1 VSAYYLRWITDMV
14 FYIMVI
20 LLLLNMINGV
30 IVFTF
35 SQIREMSQQ
44 KTYDINNK
52 CFIYNIERKI
62 FEKKKKIFLNIK
74 KNNII

>member
-1 VSAYYLRWITDMV
+1 
-14 FYIMVI
+14 
-20 LLLLNMINGV
+20 MINGV

-44 KTYDINNK
+44 KEDDINNK

-74 KNNII
+74 KKNII

>member
-1 VSAYYLRWITDMV
+1 
-14 FYIMVI
+14 
-20 LLLLNMINGV
+20 MINGV

-74 KNNII
+74 KKNII